1 MQGDSMR
8 RRYVLATILLLCC
21 YAVVAAVAGA
31 PSSGL
36 GDDCILTI
44 AAFNA
49 MQFGWSGQRCKD
61 VSQLAEVF
69 APYDVV
75 GIVEVMRNTG
85 GCSQYD
91 AGDDG
96 HLRALV
102 NALNERSSS
111 WDFVQSEVSVGSGSY
126 REYYAFV
133 YRDDRVESV
142 CSGAFYPDPGSMFE
156 RPPFFVSFRAGRF
169 EFTAVLVHVLWGD
182 GRLDPIAE
190 VEALAGVWNHVQ
202 GLDPDQ
208 NNLLLM
214 GDFNVHMP
222 TAPAFS
228 GLYALGLTPLLTEG
242 GSYTTYST
250 RISQIGSRWYDNIW
264 TDLTYTSPWFTGA
277 SGVDYLHERFYLQ
290 ETSPHLAVRSAISDH
305 CPVWAQ
311 FFLCEPV
318 AGP

>member
-1 MQGDSMR
+1 M
-8 RRYVLATILLLCC
+8 RRYVLISIFLCVSC
-21 YAVVAAVAGA
+21 FAVFAAVAGA

-36 GDDCILTI
+36 GDDCLLTI

-49 MQFGWSGQRCKD
+49 MQFGWGGQRCKD
-61 VSQLAEVF
+61 ISQLAEVF
-69 APYDVV
+69 EPYDVV

-85 GCSQYD
+85 GCSEY
-91 AGDDG
+91 AEGDDG
-96 HLRALV
+96 HLHALV
-102 NALNERSSS
+102 AALNERSPS
-111 WDFVQSEVSVGSGSY
+111 WAFVQSEISVGSGSY

-133 YRDDRVESV
+133 YRKDRVTAI
-142 CSGAFYPDPGSMFE
+142 CSGAFYPDPGSRFE
-156 RPPFFVSFRAGRF
+156 RPPFFASFRAGGF

-208 NNLLLM
+208 NNILLM
-214 GDFNVHMP
+214 GDFNVHTP

-228 GLYALGLTPLLTEG
+228 GLYALGVTPLLTEG

-250 RISQIGSRWYDNIW
+250 RVSQISSRWYDNIW
-264 TDLTYTSPWFTGA
+264 TDLTHTSPWYTGV
-277 SGVDYLHERFYLQ
+277 SGVDYLHERFY
-290 ETSPHLAVRSAISDH
+290 TDSATPHLAVRSAISDH

-311 FFLCEPV
+311 FSICEPV